1 MAKSRGF
8 AYFKVVII
16 LGVLQIDDTGRKVV
30 FPNIKNKFR
39 FVTVSL
45 LLGSLVTLISSASAE
60 ESDPLPF
67 SIDVTSCT
75 DGGFPAYWA
84 PSIDPAEASKE
95 VAAGTTGSITA
106 LTGFNDG
113 FTYCDDGSRNV
124 SGTVN
129 STLTITGGEM
139 WMPSIDCFGGCD
151 ANNDLV
157 PSGVL
162 ESVTGTYDVP
172 VDEDSGNYPGTI
184 TLTWTP
190 GGSPS

>member
-1 MAKSRGF
+1 MF
-8 AYFKVVII
+8 
-16 LGVLQIDDTGRKVV
+16 L
-30 FPNIKNKFR
+30 NIKNKFR
-39 FVTVSL
+39 FTTVSL

-60 ESDPLPF
+60 ESDSLNF

-75 DGGFPAYWA
+75 DGGFPAYWG

-95 VAAGTTGSITA
+95 VAAGSTGAVIV

-113 FTYCDDGSRNV
+113 YTDCEDGV
-124 SGTVN
+124 GDVAGTVT
-129 STLTITGGEM
+129 STLEITGGEL
-139 WMPSIDCFGGCD
+139 WEKTLECSFSLGGCD

-162 ESVTGTYDVP
+162 ESVTGFYGVPGDAASGTYA
-172 VDEDSGNYPGTI
+172 GTM

-190 GGSPS
+190 ES

>member
-1 MAKSRGF
+1 
-8 AYFKVVII
+8 V
-16 LGVLQIDDTGRKVV
+16 LTLDDLQIDDTGRKVV

-60 ESDPLPF
+60 ESGPLDF
-67 SIDVTSCT
+67 SIDVTSCS

-124 SGTVN
+124 SGLVD
-129 STLTITGGEM
+129 STLTITGGET
-139 WMPSIDCFGGCD
+139 WMTSIDCAFGGCD
-151 ANNDLV
+151 ANNDLA

-172 VDEDSGNYPGTI
+172 GEAASGTYAGTI

-190 GGSPS
+190 GGPPS